1 MKKEPKK
8 KTIAL
13 FMILGLAL
21 LLGLISK
28 NLLEEY
34 LADQKNMVVM
44 YFNESI
50 AGLNVG
56 SSVVYEGV
64 TVGKV
69 VKIEIKTDPKT
80 LEFQIPV
87 YVRFASDGDI
97 SHMSFSKNVTHREFM
112 DLLIQKGL
120 RARLMTQNLLTG
132 QLMIELLMLPDA
144 PLVYQQKEDHE
155 ETKYFEIPTA
165 LSPYSNFM
173 RDVEDLPLK
182 QIIFKINNVLETMET
197 NLPAMLQTYTNIAEK
212 VNNHVD
218 KSVPQTNQSL
228 NQLNRTLKD
237 ISNAAQSVKNLAD
250 YLEQHPDSILK
261 GK

>member
-21 LLGLISK
+21 LIGLVSK

-34 LADQKNMVVM
+34 MADQKNMVVM
-44 YFNESI
+44 YFSESI

-56 SSVVYEGV
+56 SPVVYEGV

-80 LEFQIPV
+80 LEFRIPV
-87 YVRFASDGDI
+87 YIRFASDGDI
-97 SHMSFSKNVTHREFM
+97 SHMSFSKNITHREFM

-120 RARLMTQNLLTG
+120 RARLTTQNLLTG

-144 PLVYQQKEDHE
+144 PLVYQQKGD
-155 ETKYFEIPTA
+155 TKYFEIPTA

-173 RDVEDLPLK
+173 RDIEELPLK
-182 QIIFKINNVLETMET
+182 QIIFKIDSVFEKLDKDLPPVLQSYT
-197 NLPAMLQTYTNIAEK
+197 NLGQNLNEYVEN
-212 VNNHVD
+212 
-218 KSVPQTNQSL
+218 SVPQTNQSL